1 MLCKLELK
9 SIKMIAER
17 EYEEE
22 QRKLDE
28 IAKKKFQHIKEETIS
43 YCENE
48 LNEIFLKKA
57 ENIEPLTFTKKFH
70 LEKDRL
76 GNILAYSLKLENCTY
91 ANGDESYRP
100 DGKQIFDLKTMES
113 HLKAH
118 CFSIDYEDSFYKQYG
133 FGNRKSKTMVI
144 SAE

>member
-17 EYEEE
+17 EYVEE

-48 LNEIFLKKA
+48 LNEIFIKKA
-57 ENIEPLTFTKKFH
+57 ENMEPLTFTKKFH

-100 DGKQIFDLKTMES
+100 DEKQIFDLKTMES

-133 FGNRKSKTMVI
+133 FGNRRSKTMII

>member
-17 EYEEE
+17 EYAEE

-28 IAKKKFQHIKEETIS
+28 IAKKKFQHIKEETVS

-100 DGKQIFDLKTMES
+100 DEKQIFDLKTMES

>member
-1 MLCKLELK
+1 
-9 SIKMIAER
+9 MIAER
-17 EYEEE
+17 EYAEE

-28 IAKKKFQHIKEETIS
+28 IAKKKFQHIKEETVS

-100 DGKQIFDLKTMES
+100 DEKQIFDLKTMES

-133 FGNRKSKTMVI
+133 FGNRKSKTIVI

>member
-17 EYEEE
+17 EYAEE

-28 IAKKKFQHIKEETIS
+28 IAKKKFQHIKEETVS

-100 DGKQIFDLKTMES
+100 DEKQIFDLKTMES

-133 FGNRKSKTMVI
+133 FGNRKSKTIVI

>member
-1 MLCKLELK
+1 
-9 SIKMIAER
+9 MIAER
-17 EYEEE
+17 EYAEE

-28 IAKKKFQHIKEETIS
+28 IAKEKFQHIKEETIS

-48 LNEIFLKKA
+48 LNEIFLRKA

-100 DGKQIFDLKTMES
+100 DEKQIFDLKTMES

>member
-17 EYEEE
+17 EYAEE

-28 IAKKKFQHIKEETIS
+28 IAKEKFQHIKEETIA
-43 YCENE
+43 YCENK

-91 ANGDESYRP
+91 ANGDESYHP
-100 DGKQIFDLKTMES
+100 DEKQIFDLKTMES

>member
-17 EYEEE
+17 EYAEE

-28 IAKKKFQHIKEETIS
+28 IAKEKFQHIKEETIS

-48 LNEIFLKKA
+48 LNEIFLRKA

-100 DGKQIFDLKTMES
+100 DEKQIFDLKTMES

-133 FGNRKSKTMVI
+133 FGNRKSKTIVI

>member
-17 EYEEE
+17 EYKEE

-48 LNEIFLKKA
+48 LNEIFIKKA

-100 DGKQIFDLKTMES
+100 DEKQIFDLKTMES

-133 FGNRKSKTMVI
+133 FGNRRSRTMII

>member
-1 MLCKLELK
+1 MFCKLELK

-17 EYEEE
+17 EYAEE

-28 IAKKKFQHIKEETIS
+28 IAKKKFQHIKEETVS

-48 LNEIFLKKA
+48 LNEIFIKKA
-57 ENIEPLTFTKKFH
+57 ENIEPLTFAKKFH

-100 DGKQIFDLKTMES
+100 DEKQIFDLKTMES

-133 FGNRKSKTMVI
+133 FGNRKSKTMII